1 MVPIIAGYTMC
12 FAQALAVLPSLLGI
26 PPRAANSPQGGPG
39 TNLAVATDT
48 ISWPLPGFATQV
60 AFWASEPSR
69 STTSDYHIERLDV
82 VPIRAGRLVPPDS
95 SQIRTFD
102 LLQVDV
108 RGAPAD
114 RPVNGIFLVDAG
126 GRVDLGQRYGRVRVA
141 GMSVGEAAGAIDSH
155 LHQVL
160 RMPETSVKKQ
170 ASRLSTIR

>member
-108 RGAPAD
+108 SRSPGRPARQRHIPCRCRRPRGSGPEVWPSP
-114 RPVNGIFLVDAG
+114 R
-126 GRVDLGQRYGRVRVA
+126 GRNERR
-141 GMSVGEAAGAIDSH
+141 
-155 LHQVL
+155 
-160 RMPETSVKKQ
+160 
-170 ASRLSTIR
+170 